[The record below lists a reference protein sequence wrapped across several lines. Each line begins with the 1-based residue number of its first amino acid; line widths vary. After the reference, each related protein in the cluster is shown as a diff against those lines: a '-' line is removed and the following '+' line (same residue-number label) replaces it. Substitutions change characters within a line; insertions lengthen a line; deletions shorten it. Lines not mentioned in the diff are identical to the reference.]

1 MTEDAFRDFFAAYF
15 QHVWYFA
22 VRRTRAPADAD
33 DVTSET
39 FAVAW
44 RRRADIPRDG
54 GDRLWLFGVARNV
67 LANSRR
73 RADRQDRLRDRMA
86 AMNEPTPPMEY
97 ETEDPAVWQA
107 LAALTEEH
115 RDLLLMRFWNG
126 LEVADIATVLG
137 IRASLV
143 SSRLHKAKE
152 RFRGELRRRDR
163 GAAGEVID
171 DSPTEMST
179 RP

>member
-1 MTEDAFRDFFAAYF
+1 MTEEAFSDFFAAHM

-22 VRRTRAPADAD
+22 VRRTRSAAEAD
-33 DVTSET
+33 DVAAET

-54 GDRLWLFGVARNV
+54 GGRMWIFGVARNV
-67 LANSRR
+67 LANHQRSV
-73 RADRQDRLRDRMA
+73 DRQGRLRDRMA
-86 AMNEPTPPMEY
+86 AVHDPSAVEH

-107 LAALTEEH
+107 LAALSEED
-115 RDLLLMRFWNG
+115 RELLLLRCWDG
-126 LEVADIATVLG
+126 LRVVDVAVVLG
-137 IRASLV
+137 VRATLV

-163 GAAGEVID
+163 GVAGEVID
-171 DSPTEMST
+171 ESPPQRSAQ
-179 RP
+179 P